1 MCDPIETRW
10 ILALTLLLPG
20 CGGGAAPAVPQPQ
33 PPALA
38 YGPAPTDLLV
48 GVFAPPL
55 VPELSGGA
63 SSEFSVAPSLPP
75 GLTLAPDGSIGGWP
89 SAPTPRALYTVTA
102 SNPAGSASAS
112 FELEVHAGF
121 DHALLLFGV
130 HVDQSRV
137 AIWRHD
143 PRSTAL
149 VPMGSVRTAKSPL
162 RAATDPLG
170 RFLYVSSAEEGLGV
184 HRIDTQSGSLGPIAL
199 AQTDG
204 GSFELALAPDGR
216 CLYVTNLGSSSVETF
231 RIDPESGALSKF
243 GTSLELPA
251 PAGLA
256 VSPDGRFL
264 AVGMYGAGGIGIFE
278 LDPLSGAI
286 GALHS
291 AAQVDSPIAL
301 EFSAD
306 GRSLYALSFAAAR
319 LSRFSFAAAAGSLV
333 LAEQED
339 TPLAPVSLC
348 RSGAVLAVASADGQS
363 LARYQLTG
371 DGSLFYL
378 DQRALAGQAS
388 SVLALPDGQLVT
400 AQPAAGLL
408 SCHSAVDGQ
417 GPLLAL
423 HQVRPGLLDLALA
436 RGPAALAPRSLSL
449 YAAATTSGEV
459 HGFDL
464 SAGMISPTGSSQP
477 CGQRPSALAIDP
489 NRGRLFVAEQLSDA
503 VALAGIGGPPG
514 SLTACQGLMPALSLP
529 RALAISSDGFHLAAA
544 GNDGVRL
551 WRIAS
556 EATGAAIAPLW
567 TDQQTAGES
576 PSAVAFH
583 PSGQFA
589 FSADRSGDRLRWF
602 ELDPTLDRLAPLGSL
617 DLGAGARPRALD
629 LSRDGRWLAVA
640 CSGDDSLRLFA
651 IAPLTG
657 APSEVLRRPVG
668 SDPRCLAF
676 SPDGRLLA
684 LGEFGAERVVLWRL
698 SAPGEPTALETV
710 GSAAALGGPHA
721 LAFAPEGDAVWVA
734 LFGEERLRRLSA
746 SPVSGL
752 LASLNEALLPTG
764 SGPAALALSQRWLPY

>member
-1 MCDPIETRW
+1 MCDPIEARW

-20 CGGGAAPAVPQPQ
+20 CGGGSAPAAPL

-63 SSEFSVAPSLPP
+63 ASEFSVAPSLPP

-143 PRSTAL
+143 PRSAAL

-184 HRIDTQSGSLGPIAL
+184 HRIHAESGGLGPIAL

-216 CLYVTNLGSSSVETF
+216 CLYVTNLGSSSVEAF
-231 RIDPESGALSKF
+231 RIDPASGALTKF
-243 GTSLELPA
+243 GKSLELPA

-264 AVGMYGAGGIGIFE
+264 AVGIYGAGGIGIFA

-291 AAQVDSPIAL
+291 AAQADSPIAL

-306 GRSLYALSFAAAR
+306 GRSLYALSFAQSR
-319 LSRFSFAAAAGSLV
+319 LSRFRFEAAAGSLL

-363 LARYQLTG
+363 LARYRLAG

-388 SVLALPDGQLVT
+388 SVLALPDGQLLT
-400 AQPAAGLL
+400 AQPLAGLL
-408 SCHSAVDGQ
+408 SSHSAVDGV

-436 RGPAALAPRSLSL
+436 RGPAPLAPRSLGL
-449 YAAATTSGEV
+449 YAAGTTSGQL

-464 SAGMISPTGSSQP
+464 GGGIPSPVGSSQP
-477 CGQRPSALAIDP
+477 CGERPSALAIDP

-503 VALAGIGGPPG
+503 VALASISGPAG
-514 SLTACQGLMPALSLP
+514 SLAACEGLLPALSLP

-556 EATGAAIAPLW
+556 EATGAAVAPLW
-567 TDQQTAGES
+567 TDQQPAGDS
-576 PSAVAFH
+576 PSALAFH

-589 FSADRSGDRLRWF
+589 FSADRSGDRLHWF
-602 ELDPTLDRLAPLGSL
+602 ELDPTLDRLLPLGSL

-629 LSRDGRWLAVA
+629 LTRDGRWLAVA
-640 CSGDDSLRLFA
+640 CAGDDSLRLYA
-651 IAPLTG
+651 LAPLSG
-657 APSEVLRRPVG
+657 EPSEVLRRPVG

-684 LGEFGAERVVLWRL
+684 LGEFGAERVGLWRL
-698 SAPGEPTALETV
+698 GAPGEPPALEPV
-710 GSAAALGGPHA
+710 GSAPALGGPHA

-734 LFGEERLRRLSA
+734 LFGEERVRRLSA

-752 LASLNEALLPTG
+752 LASSSEALLPPG

>member
-1 MCDPIETRW
+1 
-10 ILALTLLLPG
+10 
-20 CGGGAAPAVPQPQ
+20 
-33 PPALA
+33 
-38 YGPAPTDLLV
+38 
-48 GVFAPPL
+48 
-55 VPELSGGA
+55 
-63 SSEFSVAPSLPP
+63 
-75 GLTLAPDGSIGGWP
+75 
-89 SAPTPRALYTVTA
+89 
-102 SNPAGSASAS
+102 
-112 FELEVHAGF
+112 
-121 DHALLLFGV
+121 
-130 HVDQSRV
+130 
-137 AIWRHD
+137 
-143 PRSTAL
+143 
-149 VPMGSVRTAKSPL
+149 
-162 RAATDPLG
+162 
-170 RFLYVSSAEEGLGV
+170 
-184 HRIDTQSGSLGPIAL
+184 
-199 AQTDG
+199 
-204 GSFELALAPDGR
+204 
-216 CLYVTNLGSSSVETF
+216 
-231 RIDPESGALSKF
+231 
-243 GTSLELPA
+243 
-251 PAGLA
+251 
-256 VSPDGRFL
+256 
-264 AVGMYGAGGIGIFE
+264 
-278 LDPLSGAI
+278 
-286 GALHS
+286 
-291 AAQVDSPIAL
+291 
-301 EFSAD
+301 
-306 GRSLYALSFAAAR
+306 
-319 LSRFSFAAAAGSLV
+319 
-333 LAEQED
+333 
-339 TPLAPVSLC
+339 
-348 RSGAVLAVASADGQS
+348 VASADGQS